1 MAFDLPSAFPE
12 FVARLNDLVV
22 QPSGRNSVRSPSE
35 TPSFTTVPTQLN
47 GSYNEDATSF
57 TVYSTSVDGSGKE
70 LKSKHITTWLDES
83 KKKLEVFLV
92 VDAGG
97 KQTNVKLM
105 KMMSEKRK

>member
-1 MAFDLPSAFPE
+1 MGYDH
-12 FVARLNDLVV
+12 RIKKYI
-22 QPSGRNSVRSPSE
+22 GMSVN
-35 TPSFTTVPTQLN
+35 SFTTVPTQLKGN
-47 GSYNEDATSF
+47 YNKDANTF

-83 KKKLEVFLV
+83 TKKLEVFLL

-105 KMMSEKRK
+105 EIMSLKRK